1 MSVPTTPSASSTS
14 VSPDPRRS
22 GTSRTGAE
30 DRNVHRSAR
39 CFESAKPRLR
49 RNEEPDDK
57 NRLLQSGTRRRKGCA
72 RR

>member
-30 DRNVHRSAR
+30 DRNVPIVPRGVSK
-39 CFESAKPRLR
+39 STKPHFAT
-49 RNEEPDDK
+49 E
-57 NRLLQSGTRRRKGCA
+57 
-72 RR
+72 

>member
-30 DRNVHRSAR
+30 DRNVPSFRAVFERQSRFRDGRSGR
-39 CFESAKPRLR
+39 
-49 RNEEPDDK
+49 
-57 NRLLQSGTRRRKGCA
+57 
-72 RR
+72 